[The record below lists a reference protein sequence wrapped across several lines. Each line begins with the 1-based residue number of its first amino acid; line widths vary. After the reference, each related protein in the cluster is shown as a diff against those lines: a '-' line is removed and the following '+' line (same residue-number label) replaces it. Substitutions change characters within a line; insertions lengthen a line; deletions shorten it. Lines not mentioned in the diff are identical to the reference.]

1 MAKSRISTIID
12 QIIDDIEIQ
21 LESDNKHVI
30 KIETVKERARKY
42 IIIDCNNDDSLRCA
56 EIGFDQTVHNR
67 LYQYGY
73 RSVRMGLFINLDSCD
88 NIKRLQELLNSA
100 DASLQDKQKIWQKI
114 KKQLDGQMEM
124 QFDGAEHT
132 GYVETMTEEEFIDDL
147 LADAI

>member
-1 MAKSRISTIID
+1 MAKSRLSTIID

-21 LESDNKHVI
+21 LNADNKHVN
-30 KIETVKERARKY
+30 KLDTGKERALEF
-42 IIIDCNNDDSLRCA
+42 ITIDCNNDDAQKCA
-56 EIGFDQTVHNR
+56 EIGFDQIVHGR

-114 KKQLDGQMEM
+114 KKQLDGQIEM

-132 GYVETMTEEEFIDDL
+132 GYIETMTEEEFINDL

>member
-1 MAKSRISTIID
+1 MAKSRISTIVD
-12 QIIDDIEIQ
+12 QIIDDIEIE
-21 LESDNKHVI
+21 LEKEGKHVI
-30 KIETVKERARKY
+30 QTKTVKERALVF
-42 IIIDCNNDDSLRCA
+42 IDLICGNDDTQKCA
-56 EIGFDQTVHNR
+56 EIGFDQVVHSR

-73 RSVRMGLFINLDSCD
+73 RSIRVGLFINLDSCD

-100 DASLQDKQKIWQKI
+100 DASVLDKQKIWQKI

>member
-1 MAKSRISTIID
+1 MAKSRLSTIID

-21 LESDNKHVI
+21 LNADNKHVI
-30 KIETVKERARKY
+30 KLDTVKERALEY
-42 IIIDCNNDDSLRCA
+42 ITIDCNNDDSQKCA
-56 EIGFDQTVHNR
+56 EIGFDQIVHCR

-114 KKQLDGQMEM
+114 KKQLDGQIEM

-132 GYVETMTEEEFIDDL
+132 GYIETMTEQEFIDDL

>member
-1 MAKSRISTIID
+1 MAKSRVSTIID

-30 KIETVKERARKY
+30 KVDTVKDRASEFITIY
-42 IIIDCNNDDSLRCA
+42 CNNDDSQRCA
-56 EIGFDQTVHNR
+56 EIGFDQVVHSR

-73 RSVRMGLFINLDSCD
+73 RSIRMGLFINLDSCD
-88 NIKRLQELLNSA
+88 NVQRLRELLNSA
-100 DASLQDKQKIWQKI
+100 DSSLQDKQKIWMKI

>member
-30 KIETVKERARKY
+30 KIDTVKDRARKY

>member
-30 KIETVKERARKY
+30 KIDTVKERARKY

>member
-21 LESDNKHVI
+21 LESNNKHVI
-30 KIETVKERARKY
+30 KIDTVKERARKY

>member
-1 MAKSRISTIID
+1 MAKSRLSTIID

-21 LESDNKHVI
+21 LNADNKHVI
-30 KIETVKERARKY
+30 KLDTVKERALEF
-42 IIIDCNNDDSLRCA
+42 ITIDCNNDDSQKCA
-56 EIGFDQTVHNR
+56 EIGFDQIVHGR

-88 NIKRLQELLNSA
+88 NVKRLQELLNSA
-100 DASLQDKQKIWQKI
+100 DSSLQDKQKIWAKI

-124 QFDGAEHT
+124 QFDGADHV

>member
-1 MAKSRISTIID
+1 MAKSRLSTIID

-21 LESDNKHVI
+21 LNADNKHVI
-30 KIETVKERARKY
+30 KLDTVKERALEY
-42 IIIDCNNDDSLRCA
+42 ITIDCNNDDSQKCA
-56 EIGFDQTVHNR
+56 EIGFDQVVYGR

-88 NIKRLQELLNSA
+88 NVKRLQELLNSA
-100 DASLQDKQKIWQKI
+100 DSSLQDKQKIWAKI
-114 KKQLDGQMEM
+114 KKQLDGQIEM
-124 QFDGAEHT
+124 QFDGADHV